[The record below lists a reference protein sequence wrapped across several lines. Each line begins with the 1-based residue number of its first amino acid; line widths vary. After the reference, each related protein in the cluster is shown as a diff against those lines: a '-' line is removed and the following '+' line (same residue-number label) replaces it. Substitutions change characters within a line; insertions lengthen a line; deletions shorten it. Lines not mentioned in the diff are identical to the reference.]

1 MSQIKR
7 KLLFK
12 DYLIRALVGNVLLD
26 AFSIRIFAYRICI
39 ETTCP
44 QVSAPQKTFHFWVQL
59 KNLLRC
65 YALYCFHNL
74 SHRQY
79 RNALNQKMDMIFF
92 HSNFNK
98 VNFISTGYAETHFFQ
113 GLRNTVAEYF
123 STIFCWK
130 HEVIQQQ
137 CLIMMFV
144 DMLIHTSNVAY
155 QALLLKP
162 PQRVG
167 VLNPI
172 E

>member
-1 MSQIKR
+1 MSQVKR
-7 KLLFK
+7 KLLYK
-12 DYLIRALVGNVLLD
+12 DFLIRALVCNVLLD
-26 AFSIRIFAYRICI
+26 AFSIRIFAYRVCV

-44 QVSAPQKTFHFWVQL
+44 QVSTPQKTFHFWMQL
-59 KNLLRC
+59 KNLLC
-65 YALYCFHNL
+65 GYTLYRFHNL
-74 SHRQY
+74 SHRQC

-98 VNFISTGYAETHFFQ
+98 VNFISTRYAEAYFFQ

-144 DMLIHTSNVAY
+144 DMLVHASNVAY

-162 PQRVG
+162 TQRVG
-167 VLNPI
+167 VLNPM